1 MDILSIGVLSYSIMW
16 AILGIVLIAAELMT
30 MAFVL
35 VFFGLGALL
44 TAFLTWIGITAG
56 FSSQLLVFSV
66 SSLGMLLILRTFAK
80 KQFFRKSDIS
90 QEFVGQKVKVTKS
103 ISVDSE
109 GAVSYRGSEWIAFS
123 DSKEVIPA
131 GAIVEIIGTEGIR
144 VKVRK
149 IE

>member
-1 MDILSIGVLSYSIMW
+1 MDILSTGVLSYSVVW
-16 AILGIVLIAAELMT
+16 AILGIILIVAELMT

-44 TAFLTWIGITAG
+44 TAFLTWVGITPD
-56 FSSQLLVFSV
+56 FTSQLLVFAI
-66 SSLGMLLILRTFAK
+66 SSSAMLLILRTFAK
-80 KQFFRKSDIS
+80 KQFFRKSEIS
-90 QEFVGQKVKVTKS
+90 QEFIGQKVKVVRA

-131 GAIVEIIGTEGIR
+131 GAVAEITGMEGIR

>member
-1 MDILSIGVLSYSIMW
+1 MDILSIGVLSHSSVW
-16 AILGIVLIAAELMT
+16 AILGIILIAAELMT

-44 TAFLTWIGITAG
+44 TALLTWLGIIPDFT
-56 FSSQLLVFSV
+56 SQLLVFSV

-80 KQFFRKSDIS
+80 KQFFRKSEVS
-90 QEFVGQKVKVTKS
+90 QEFIGQKVKVTKAV
-103 ISVDSE
+103 SVESD

-123 DSKEVIPA
+123 DSKEPIPS
-131 GAIVEIIGTEGIR
+131 GAMAEIIGTEGIR

-149 IE
+149 IS

>member
-1 MDILSIGVLSYSIMW
+1 MDILSIGVLSYSVMW
-16 AILGIVLIAAELMT
+16 AILGIILIAAELMT

-44 TAFLTWIGITAG
+44 TAFLAWLGITPD
-56 FSSQLLVFSV
+56 FSSQLLVFSI

-90 QEFVGQKVKVTKS
+90 QEFVGQKVKVTKA

-131 GAIVEIIGTEGIR
+131 GAIAEITGTEGIR

>member
-1 MDILSIGVLSYSIMW
+1 MDIPSIGVLSHSIIW
-16 AILGIVLIAAELMT
+16 AILGIILIVAELMT

-44 TAFLTWIGITAG
+44 TAFLTWLGVIPDFT
-56 FSSQLLVFSV
+56 SQLLVFSV
-66 SSLGMLLILRTFAK
+66 SSSGMLLIFRTFAK

-90 QEFVGQKVKVTKS
+90 QEFIGQKVKVTKA
-103 ISVDSE
+103 ISVNSE

-123 DSKEVIPA
+123 DSNEVIPA
-131 GAIVEIIGTEGIR
+131 GGMAEIIGTEGIR

-149 IE
+149 IS

>member
-1 MDILSIGVLSYSIMW
+1 MDILSIGVLSYSIVW
-16 AILGIVLIAAELMT
+16 AILGIILIVAELMT

-35 VFFGLGALL
+35 AFFGLGALL
-44 TAFLTWIGITAG
+44 TAFLTWLGIIPG
-56 FSSQLLVFSV
+56 FTSQLLVFSI
-66 SSLGMLLILRTFAK
+66 SSLGMLLMLRTFAK
-80 KQFFRKSDIS
+80 KQFFRKSEMS
-90 QEFVGQKVKVTKS
+90 QEFIGQKVKVTKA
-103 ISVDSE
+103 IPVNGE

-131 GAIVEIIGTEGIR
+131 GAMAEIIGTEGIR